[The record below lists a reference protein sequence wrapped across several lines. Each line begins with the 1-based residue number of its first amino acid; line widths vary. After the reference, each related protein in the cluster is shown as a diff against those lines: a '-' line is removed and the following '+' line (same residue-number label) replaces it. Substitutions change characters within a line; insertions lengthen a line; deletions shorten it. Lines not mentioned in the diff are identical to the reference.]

1 MDNYSSMELIIDKVL
16 KGLIH
21 KESVKIEK
29 LYREDSDYSKEFNNL
44 DILYRCLDEL
54 EDLKYKARILD
65 EYADRSI

>member
-1 MDNYSSMELIIDKVL
+1 MDNYSLMELTIDKVL

-29 LYREDSDYSKEFNNL
+29 LCREDSDYSKEFNNL

-54 EDLKYKARILD
+54 EDLKCKARVLNDILG
-65 EYADRSI
+65 